1 MRIKKVLVSF
11 ATLVLGLFSKVFA
24 AAANP
29 AVPRTT
35 EIKYGIIEPT
45 MGEEISRI
53 GKFAIPIVLFF
64 IGLFVILSKKITNKI
79 KVIVISSLVALAILN
94 VILMNYISTNF

>member
-11 ATLVLGLFSKVFA
+11 ATLVLGLASKVFA
-24 AAANP
+24 ADANP
-29 AVPRTT
+29 ILFPVEA
-35 EIKYGIIEPT
+35 KYGIIEPT
-45 MGEEISRI
+45 MGEKISRI
-53 GKFAIPIVLFF
+53 GKFAIPIVVFV

-94 VILMNYISTNF
+94 VVLMNYISTNF